1 MKITNEIPNRAP
13 PPTASVWQPG
23 RPPDKRVDI
32 KQNYKNA
39 LNKNIQKSELPT
51 MKKERKKKEDRLLK
65 RLPLRDRRQQMRLRE
80 QIANDPL
87 FLVV

>member
-1 MKITNEIPNRAP
+1 
-13 PPTASVWQPG
+13 
-23 RPPDKRVDI
+23 
-32 KQNYKNA
+32 
-39 LNKNIQKSELPT
+39 
-51 MKKERKKKEDRLLK
+51 MKKERKKQEDRLLK